1 MEVFNADNLVTDN
14 GRVRF
19 SGFGS
24 GIDFQAAVDGIMEA
38 RRIPVDR
45 LETTIEDNTAQIDA
59 LNDLQARLQTLE
71 EAAAKLRGA
80 VSFDS
85 ANDVFKA
92 REAFAS
98 ASRSDGQIPSQ
109 ATSILTANVTNDSQ
123 PTNHKI
129 EVLQTAQAHKI
140 GSDAVA
146 DASAGLAF
154 SGGAGTF
161 EVNGRAIDVAD
172 GDSLLDVRDK
182 INNAN
187 TGDNASGVS
196 ASVVTVSSSKNVL
209 VLTADETGQEIALSE
224 TAGSP
229 LQDLGIFA
237 NAAGDLKNEQQAAR
251 NAVFR
256 ADGLS
261 DGSVF
266 GSGSVGDA
274 SQDVATAF
282 GFPAGNVTIEFDDAG
297 NPDAPSQITFDTGAT
312 SLNELATLINDT
324 ADANA
329 RVVTENGQSR
339 LEINSESGDTLSVT
353 DVAGTAAADMN
364 IAVDDAI
371 TRSTNT
377 VDDLFRGVTLNLLA
391 AERGTT
397 IDLEIEQDED
407 AARAAI
413 TDFVDSFNSVKQFIN
428 AQRQEVGL
436 EDQAEETIGV
446 LRGEPILSDVESRLS
461 RVLAL
466 GAQNVS
472 GGIEVLGQ
480 IGIDFVENSSLS
492 DKTLEDTLTIDD
504 SELNESLLNDFDE
517 VRDLFRFN
525 FTSSST
531 NVTMLNFTGDT
542 QPAGSDYTLDI
553 VTDGSGN
560 PTAAST
566 INGVAGSVEIDGNR
580 LIATDKTGAQGLT
593 LLFNG
598 NADETLTFNVS
609 TGVASEMFFT
619 SDRLGDETDGT
630 IESEIDRLRER
641 NDNAEERI
649 DTLERRLEFQRGNL
663 LDQFIRMEE
672 ALQSLENARQRLE
685 ELTKTL
691 DPSSGN

>member
-1 MEVFNADNLVTDN
+1 MEIFNPENLVTEN

-38 RRIPVDR
+38 RRIPIDR
-45 LETTIEDNTAQIDA
+45 LETTIEENTAKIDA
-59 LNDLQARLQTLE
+59 LNTLQQRLQTLE

-85 ANDVFKA
+85 ANDVFNAK
-92 REAFAS
+92 EAFAS
-98 ASRSDGQIPSQ
+98 ASRSDNQIPSQ
-109 ATSILTANVTNDSQ
+109 ATSLLTANVSNDAQ
-123 PTNHKI
+123 PTSHAI

-140 GSDAVA
+140 GGDPVA
-146 DASAGLAF
+146 DASAGLTF
-154 SGGAGTF
+154 TGGSGTF
-161 EVNGRAIDVAD
+161 EVNGRSIDVAD

-182 INNAN
+182 LNNAN

-196 ASVVTVSSSKNVL
+196 ASVVTVSDDKNVL
-209 VLTADETGQEIALSE
+209 VLTADDTGQDISLAE
-224 TAGSP
+224 TANSP

-237 NAAGDLKNEQQAAR
+237 DATGTLKNEQQAAR

-266 GSGSVGDA
+266 DSDSVADP
-274 SQDVATAF
+274 SQDIASAF
-282 GFPAGNVTIEFDDAG
+282 GTAAGNVTIEFDDAG
-297 NPDAPSQITFDTGAT
+297 NPDAPSQITFDTGTT
-312 SLNELATLINDT
+312 SLNELATMIDGT

-339 LEINSESGDTLSVT
+339 LEINSETGDSLTVT

-364 IAVDDAI
+364 ISVDNAI
-371 TRSTNT
+371 TRKDNT

-397 IDLEIEQDED
+397 VDLDIERNED
-407 AARAAI
+407 AARTAI
-413 TDFVDSFNSVKQFIN
+413 TDFVDAYNGAKQFIN
-428 AQRQEVGL
+428 AQRQGVQL
-436 EDQAEETIGV
+436 EDQAEETVGA
-446 LRGEPILSDVESRLS
+446 LQNEPILSDVESRLS

-466 GAQNVS
+466 GAQNVD
-472 GGIEVLGQ
+472 GNLEVLGQ
-480 IGIDFVENSSLS
+480 IGIDFVDNSSLS
-492 DKTLEDTLTIDD
+492 DKTREDTLTIDET
-504 SELNESLLNDFDE
+504 ELNDSLLNNFKD
-517 VRDLFRFN
+517 VRELFRFE

-531 NVTMLNFTGDT
+531 NVTMLNFNEATQPGDT
-542 QPAGSDYTLDI
+542 DYTLDV

-560 PTAAST
+560 PTSAT
-566 INGVAGSVEIDGNR
+566 INGVAGSVEIDGDT
-580 LIATDKTGAQGLT
+580 LIATDKTGAEGLS
-593 LLFNG
+593 LLFTG

-619 SDRLGDETDGT
+619 ADRLGSETDGV
-630 IESEIDRLRER
+630 IESEIDRLRDR
-641 NDNAEERI
+641 NDNAEDRI
-649 DTLERRLEFQRGNL
+649 DTLERRLEFQRQNL

-672 ALQSLENARQRLE
+672 ALAGLENARQRLD
-685 ELTKTL
+685 ELAKTL